1 MNKNSELIKLIEKTD
16 LNFNSKKISFKKLQN
31 GKVNNSFL
39 INDDENETKYIIRI
53 NSPKSNKFNISCK
66 AKYFMLVCSFF

>member
-39 INDDENETKYIIRI
+39 INDERFRKIYF
-53 NSPKSNKFNISCK
+53 KNKFTK
-66 AKYFMLVCSFF
+66 K

>member
-16 LNFNSKKISFKKLQN
+16 LNFNFKKISFKKLQN

-39 INDDENETKYIIRI
+39 ISDDENERKYILRI
-53 NSPKSNKFNISCK
+53 N
-66 AKYFMLVCSFF
+66 